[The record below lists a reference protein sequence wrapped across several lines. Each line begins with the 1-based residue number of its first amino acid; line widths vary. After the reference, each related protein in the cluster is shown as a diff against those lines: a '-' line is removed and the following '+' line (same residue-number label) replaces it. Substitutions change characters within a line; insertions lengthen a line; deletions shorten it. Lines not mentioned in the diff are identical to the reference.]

1 MTGYETS
8 IFIMDVISSV
18 LSHAAMILS
27 LLIVIIVA
35 SCFLGR
41 YIALTRKI
49 VISTLGI
56 LVVSVLCSVI
66 FNIFL
71 PDEISNE
78 IRMSFSVI
86 LSFVMHIYAFGLYL
100 FVFKEKRILRA
111 IEAFVCMYLLNQYL
125 SGISQLIVL
134 YCSGGT
140 YEAMFK
146 LYNEEYSTGFNW
158 MVIIILTFI
167 LTLALF
173 IVVYFGF
180 YRPKKFF
187 IIPVPYRVF
196 FIIWSALFVTVP
208 FFPAMLDPEIVSL
221 SERYTYMS
229 YFFAFNIL
237 LLGLIAPVFLI
248 VFATERIL
256 KSKNKYQESYLA
268 AELEY
273 MNQYKKK
280 QIETRAFR
288 HDIKNNLMITQMMMD
303 EGHIEEAKE
312 HIKDMLGNVSSLS
325 QKYAT
330 GDDMLD
336 IIVSM
341 KADRMEELGIAFTLD
356 GVVDGGLKMKPMDMC
371 SIFANALDNA
381 IEAASSCE
389 SPSVSLNIKR
399 TDKFFILK
407 ITNSAAKK
415 VDADNLMTSS
425 GYTSKKDKD
434 HHGFGLMNIRRA
446 VEDYNGVLKAESSDN
461 TFTLSILMPRTKQ

>member
-1 MTGYETS
+1 MTGSETS

-86 LSFVMHIYAFGLYL
+86 LSFVLHIYAFGLYL

-111 IEAFVCMYLLNQYL
+111 IEAFVCMYLLSQYL

-140 YEAMFK
+140 YESMFK
-146 LYNEEYSTGFNW
+146 LYNEEFSTGFNW
-158 MVIIILTFI
+158 MLIIILTFI

-180 YRPKKFF
+180 YRPKKFL

-196 FIIWSALFVTVP
+196 FIIWTALFVTVP

-280 QIETRAFR
+280 QIETRSFR

-325 QKYAT
+325 QKFAT

-446 VEDYNGVLKAESSDN
+446 VEDYNGVLKAESSDD

>member
-1 MTGYETS
+1 MTGSETS
-8 IFIMDVISSV
+8 IFIMDVISSA

-49 VISTLGI
+49 VISTLGT
-56 LVVSVLCSVI
+56 LVVSILCSVI
-66 FNIFL
+66 FNSFL

-86 LSFVMHIYAFGLYL
+86 LSFVLHIYAFGLYL

-111 IEAFVCMYLLNQYL
+111 IEAFVCMYFLNQYL
-125 SGISQLIVL
+125 SGISQLVIL

-146 LYNEEYSTGFNW
+146 LYNEEFSTGFNW
-158 MVIIILTFI
+158 MLIIILTFI

-187 IIPVPYRVF
+187 VIPVPYRVF

-208 FFPAMLDPEIVSL
+208 FFPAMLEPDIVSL
-221 SERYTYMS
+221 SERYRYMS
-229 YFFAFNIL
+229 FFFAFNIL

-248 VFATERIL
+248 VFAAERIL
-256 KSKNKYQESYLA
+256 KSKNKYQESYIA

-273 MNQYKKK
+273 MNQYKKQ

-303 EGHIEEAKE
+303 EGHIEEAKA
-312 HIKDMLGNVSSLS
+312 HINDMLGNVSSLS

-341 KADRMEELGIAFTLD
+341 KADRMEEIGISFSLD

-407 ITNSAAKK
+407 ITNSAGGK
-415 VDADNLMTSS
+415 VDTNNLMASS

-446 VEDYNGVLKAESSDN
+446 VEEYNGVLKAESSDN
-461 TFTLSILMPRTKQ
+461 SFTLSILMPRTKQ

>member
-1 MTGYETS
+1 MTGSETS